1 MGLQDAASPVMHEL
15 IMLHDQVMY
24 VLVLIVTLVL
34 WLMVRALTTRHY
46 NRYLLDGTLIEVV

>member
-1 MGLQDAASPVMHEL
+1 MHEL

-34 WLMVRALTTRHY
+34 WLMVHALTTRHY
-46 NRYLLDGTLIEVV
+46 NRYLLDGILIEVV

>member
-1 MGLQDAASPVMHEL
+1 MHEL
-15 IMLHDQVMY
+15 IMLHDQVMF

-46 NRYLLDGTLIEVV
+46 DRYLIDGTLIEVV

>member
-1 MGLQDAASPVMHEL
+1 MHEL

-34 WLMVRALTTRHY
+34 WLMVRALTTGHY